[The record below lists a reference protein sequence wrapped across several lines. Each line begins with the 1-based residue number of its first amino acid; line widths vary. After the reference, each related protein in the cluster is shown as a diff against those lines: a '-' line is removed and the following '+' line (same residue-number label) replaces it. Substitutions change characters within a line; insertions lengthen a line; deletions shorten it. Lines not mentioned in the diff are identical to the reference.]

1 MLVSLMQFVTDLT
14 PPPQLVAVW
23 AEERGFAG
31 LYVPEKTHVPISRS
45 TPWPGGELPDWYRR
59 CYDPVVALAAA
70 AAVTTRLRVGTG
82 ACLVAVHDPILL
94 AKQIASLCAMSGE
107 RFVLGVGFGW
117 NVEELADHG
126 VPFADRIAVTVD
138 KLAAMRALWAAE
150 PVHYE
155 GTHASVPPSWA
166 WPKPAVAPPVLFG
179 CRPSARAFEVIA
191 RHGDG
196 WQPIEGYGELLG
208 ALPMLHAAFERAG
221 RDRRPPRSVC
231 TRRPATRR
239 PCTSTAGPVSRRWR
253 SRCPRR
259 AATRCWPPWTGRPR
273 WWMRSPET
281 TGRSKA
287 MPSADVG
294 RQTRAQ
300 ILRAAMDIASVKGLS
315 GLSIG
320 ELAGRLGMSKS
331 GLFRHFGAKE
341 QLQLATVEA
350 AVSVFEA
357 EVVAPAMAAPPGV
370 DRVRALMHAWVGYLE
385 RDVPAAAFSRPR
397 PPTWTHSLARCATA
411 SPRPG
416 GPESPPSRPT
426 SKRRNAGAR
435 SGRISKCANSRSSC
449 TPTRWRPTGRCCCST
464 TTAPESGRE
473 RRSTRPWPESAP
485 PRRESNHEICQPY

>member
-221 RDRRPPRSVC
+221 RD
-231 TRRPATRR
+231 PATAQV
-239 PCTSTAGPVSRRWR
+239 CVYSSAGDPATLHEY
-253 SRCPRR
+253 RR
-259 AATRCWPPWTGRPR
+259 AGVAEVALALPSAGRDQVLAALDRSAP

-385 RDVPAAAFSRPR
+385 RDVFPGGCFFAAAAADVDSQPGPVRDRIAATGRAGIAAITADVETAQRRGEIRADIEARQLAFELHAYAMEANWALLLLDDDGAGERAR
-397 PPTWTHSLARCATA
+397 TAIDAALARVGTTQE
-411 SPRPG
+411 G
-416 GPESPPSRPT
+416 VES
-426 SKRRNAGAR
+426 
-435 SGRISKCANSRSSC
+435 
-449 TPTRWRPTGRCCCST
+449 
-464 TTAPESGRE
+464 
-473 RRSTRPWPESAP
+473 
-485 PRRESNHEICQPY
+485 

>member
-179 CRPSARAFEVIA
+179 CRPSARAFEPATATVGSRSRGTASSWA
-191 RHGDG
+191 RCRCCT
-196 WQPIEGYGELLG
+196 PRSSVPGEI
-208 ALPMLHAAFERAG
+208 
-221 RDRRPPRSVC
+221 RRPPRSVC

-385 RDVPAAAFSRPR
+385 RDVFPGGCFFAAAAADVDSQPGPVRDRIAATGRAGIAAITADVETAQRRGEIRADIEARQLAFELHAYAMEANWALLLLDDDGAGERAR
-397 PPTWTHSLARCATA
+397 TAIDAALARVGTTQE
-411 SPRPG
+411 G
-416 GPESPPSRPT
+416 VES
-426 SKRRNAGAR
+426 
-435 SGRISKCANSRSSC
+435 
-449 TPTRWRPTGRCCCST
+449 
-464 TTAPESGRE
+464 
-473 RRSTRPWPESAP
+473 
-485 PRRESNHEICQPY
+485 

>member
-221 RDRRPPRSVC
+221 RD
-231 TRRPATRR
+231 PATAQVCVYSSAGD
-239 PCTSTAGPVSRRWR
+239 PATCTSTAGPVSRRWR

>member
-221 RDRRPPRSVC
+221 RD
-231 TRRPATRR
+231 PATAQV
-239 PCTSTAGPVSRRWR
+239 CVYSSAGDPATLHEY
-253 SRCPRR
+253 RR
-259 AATRCWPPWTGRPR
+259 AGVAEVALALPSAGRDQVLAALD
-273 WWMRSPET
+273 RSAPLVDAFA
-281 TGRSKA
+281 GDDRRSKA

-357 EVVAPAMAAPPGV
+357 EVAAPAMAAPPGV

-385 RDVPAAAFSRPR
+385 RDVFPGGCFFAAAAADVDSQPGPVRDRIAATGRAGIAAITADVETAQRRGEIRADIEARQLAFELHAYAMEANWALLLLDDDGAGERAR
-397 PPTWTHSLARCATA
+397 TAIDAALARVGTTQE
-411 SPRPG
+411 G
-416 GPESPPSRPT
+416 VES
-426 SKRRNAGAR
+426 
-435 SGRISKCANSRSSC
+435 
-449 TPTRWRPTGRCCCST
+449 
-464 TTAPESGRE
+464 
-473 RRSTRPWPESAP
+473 
-485 PRRESNHEICQPY
+485 

>member
-191 RHGDG
+191 R
-196 WQPIEGYGELLG
+196 
-208 ALPMLHAAFERAG
+208 
-221 RDRRPPRSVC
+221 
-231 TRRPATRR
+231 
-239 PCTSTAGPVSRRWR
+239 
-253 SRCPRR
+253 
-259 AATRCWPPWTGRPR
+259 
-273 WWMRSPET
+273 
-281 TGRSKA
+281 
-287 MPSADVG
+287 
-294 RQTRAQ
+294 
-300 ILRAAMDIASVKGLS
+300 
-315 GLSIG
+315 
-320 ELAGRLGMSKS
+320 
-331 GLFRHFGAKE
+331 
-341 QLQLATVEA
+341 
-350 AVSVFEA
+350 
-357 EVVAPAMAAPPGV
+357 
-370 DRVRALMHAWVGYLE
+370 
-385 RDVPAAAFSRPR
+385 
-397 PPTWTHSLARCATA
+397 
-411 SPRPG
+411 
-416 GPESPPSRPT
+416 
-426 SKRRNAGAR
+426 
-435 SGRISKCANSRSSC
+435 
-449 TPTRWRPTGRCCCST
+449 
-464 TTAPESGRE
+464 
-473 RRSTRPWPESAP
+473 
-485 PRRESNHEICQPY
+485 

>member
-1 MLVSLMQFVTDLT
+1 
-14 PPPQLVAVW
+14 
-23 AEERGFAG
+23 
-31 LYVPEKTHVPISRS
+31 
-45 TPWPGGELPDWYRR
+45 
-59 CYDPVVALAAA
+59 
-70 AAVTTRLRVGTG
+70 
-82 ACLVAVHDPILL
+82 
-94 AKQIASLCAMSGE
+94 
-107 RFVLGVGFGW
+107 
-117 NVEELADHG
+117 
-126 VPFADRIAVTVD
+126 
-138 KLAAMRALWAAE
+138 
-150 PVHYE
+150 
-155 GTHASVPPSWA
+155 
-166 WPKPAVAPPVLFG
+166 
-179 CRPSARAFEVIA
+179 
-191 RHGDG
+191 
-196 WQPIEGYGELLG
+196 
-208 ALPMLHAAFERAG
+208 
-221 RDRRPPRSVC
+221 
-231 TRRPATRR
+231 
-239 PCTSTAGPVSRRWR
+239 
-253 SRCPRR
+253 
-259 AATRCWPPWTGRPR
+259 
-273 WWMRSPET
+273 
-281 TGRSKA
+281 

-370 DRVRALMHAWVGYLE
+370 DRVRASCMRGSDTWNATCS
-385 RDVPAAAFSRPR
+385 PAAAFSRPR

-435 SGRISKCANSRSSC
+435 SGRISKRANSRSSC